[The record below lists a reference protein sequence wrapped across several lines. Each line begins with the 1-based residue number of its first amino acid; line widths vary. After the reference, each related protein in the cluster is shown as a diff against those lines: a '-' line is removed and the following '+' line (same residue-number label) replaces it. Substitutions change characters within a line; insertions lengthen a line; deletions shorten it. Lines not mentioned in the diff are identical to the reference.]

1 MRVVVTLLVL
11 ILVTGWAA
19 YELRGRQPG
28 VSQALA
34 GFSILFA
41 IMLVA
46 AFFNVI

>member
-1 MRVVVTLLVL
+1 MLLVL
-11 ILVTGWAA
+11 ILGLGLAA
-19 YELRGRQPG
+19 YQLRGSMPG

-46 AFFNVI
+46 AFFNLI